1 MILHSSSAFFVELRW
16 LIIDQPK
23 RVHHL
28 TLIFAI
34 SEAFIEN
41 ESRILINFTIITN
54 QIKLDYTLQTPFQ
67 MC

>member
-1 MILHSSSAFFVELRW
+1 MLTLVDLD
-16 LIIDQPK
+16 LPK

-34 SEAFIEN
+34 SSWFIESF
-41 ESRILINFTIITN
+41 SRFLINFTINTYHVECN
-54 QIKLDYTLQTPFQ
+54 KSLQTSYN